1 MTLAGPPLSRS
12 VDLSRLLEQGLGQE
26 PDAIAISSMNDSLSW
41 RELERQSQNLA
52 SNYSDIGLGRG
63 DRIVSLLPNRL
74 QVVVHYLACLRAG
87 FVAVPLN
94 YRYLAHDID
103 YAIGLTSP
111 RLMVA
116 HAERAD
122 DIAQCSGIAGLEL
135 GGLSVGGRLPG
146 FSAFEPLTERAAA
159 AAAPDRPGPDDP
171 AVVFFTSGSTGRPKG
186 VTHTQRSLSHI
197 VSSLGAAYQITEKDT
212 ILPVSSFS
220 HMLAQVMS
228 YAALAV
234 GGSAVV
240 AKDIDAG
247 AVMPLM
253 RHHQPTVIAMMP
265 YALTEMVYA
274 SQDSDPAFRNLRMC
288 DCGGDKVATDLQK
301 KFQEVSGVELSE
313 GYGETEAGIVIHN
326 PPAGAIVHGSVGL
339 AMPGN
344 EFSIRDAKGNDL
356 GAGEEGVL
364 WIRSPSVMSGYFG
377 EPAATAKVME
387 DGWLNTGD
395 LLRFDDRGYFWFRG
409 RQKQIIIHDG
419 SNISPQEVEN
429 VLLENDAIEAAA
441 VVGVPDTLHGQNI
454 RAYVVLKP
462 GTKKLPAAQIL
473 KMARDRIGYKAPE
486 EIVAVKALPE
496 SAAGKI
502 DRVALAKMA
511 AADVSP
517 SRAPSHTA

>member
-1 MTLAGPPLSRS
+1 MTLIGPPLNRS
-12 VDLSRLLEQGLGQE
+12 VDLSRLLERGLGQA
-26 PDAIAISSMNDSLSW
+26 PDAIAVSTMNDGLSW
-41 RELERQSQNLA
+41 RALETQSQNLA
-52 SNYSDIGLGRG
+52 SNYVNLGLRRG

-74 QVVVHYLACLRAG
+74 QVLVHYLACLRAG

-103 YAIGLTSP
+103 HAIGLTAP

-122 DIAQCSGIAGLEL
+122 DVSQCAGVAKLDL
-135 GGLSVGGRLPG
+135 GGLSVGGELPG
-146 FSAFEPLTERAAA
+146 FGAFEPLTERAAA
-159 AAAPDRPGPDDP
+159 VASPGRPEPQDP
-171 AVVFFTSGSTGRPKG
+171 AVVFFTSGSTGQPKG
-186 VTHTQRSLSHI
+186 VTHTHRSLGHI
-197 VSSLGAAYQITEKDT
+197 VSSLGAAYRITGKDI

-220 HMLAQVMS
+220 HMLAQIMS

-240 AKDIDAG
+240 AKDISAG

-274 SQDSDPAFRNLRMC
+274 SHDDDPAFQNLRMC

-326 PPAGAIVHGSVGL
+326 PPDGAIVHGSVGL

-344 EFSIRDAKGNDL
+344 EFSIRDASGKEL
-356 GAGEEGVL
+356 GAGEEGIL

-377 EPAATAKVME
+377 EPAATAEVIK
-387 DGWLNTGD
+387 DGWLDTGD
-395 LLRFDDRGYFWFRG
+395 LLRFDDQRYFWFCG
-409 RQKQIIIHDG
+409 RKKQIIIHDG

-441 VVGVPDTLHGQNI
+441 VVGVPDTLHGQNV

-462 GTKKLPAAQIL
+462 GIKKLPAAEIL
-473 KMARDRIGYKAPE
+473 KRARDRIGYKAPE
-486 EIVAVKALPE
+486 EIFAIKELPE
-496 SAAGKI
+496 NAAGKI
-502 DRVALAKMA
+502 DRIALAKMA

-517 SRAPSHTA
+517 THAAS